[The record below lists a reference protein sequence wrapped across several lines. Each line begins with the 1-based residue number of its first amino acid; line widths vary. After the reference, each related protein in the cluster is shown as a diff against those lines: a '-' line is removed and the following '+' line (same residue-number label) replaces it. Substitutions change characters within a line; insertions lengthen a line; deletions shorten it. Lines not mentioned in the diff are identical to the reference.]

1 MAKKTTD
8 AGRQDAGYTS
18 YLTFKLDLVKSAML
32 RRANLVYRRELGLDV
47 RSLRL
52 LRAICDN
59 PGVTATGLRELT
71 LVEKTLLSK
80 DLAELVGLKLVRRSI
95 HPDDARH
102 HQLWPTARGKQV
114 RGASDDL
121 GHAMEA
127 VMLSVLSPDE
137 HAVLDELLGRLAR
150 EFLAETGDI
159 EDLLAALEEHV
170 AKARR
175 LRGAA

>member
-8 AGRQDAGYTS
+8 AGRQDAGYAS

-52 LRAICDN
+52 LRAICDT

-102 HQLWPTARGKQV
+102 HQLWATARGKQV
-114 RGASDDL
+114 RTASDDL
-121 GHAMEA
+121 GHAMET

-137 HAVLDELLGRLAR
+137 HATLDNLLGKLAR

-159 EDLLAALEEHV
+159 EDLIAVLKDHTAE
-170 AKARR
+170 ARR
-175 LRGAA
+175 LRKQA